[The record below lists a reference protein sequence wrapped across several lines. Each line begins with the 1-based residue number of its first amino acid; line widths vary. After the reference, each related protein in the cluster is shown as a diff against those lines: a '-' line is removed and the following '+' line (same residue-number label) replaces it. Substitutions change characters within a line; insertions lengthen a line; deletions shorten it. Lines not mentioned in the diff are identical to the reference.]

1 MKKGFTLIELLII
14 MVIVGVLVTVA
25 LPKYK
30 VAMERGRG
38 LEGLANAAAVSEA
51 ANVYFV
57 RNGNSYTG
65 LTTSGFLETAGKT
78 KIKHFKD
85 PTATVSA
92 SGADVTVSVVRNGNL
107 YTISFVNTDGE
118 IVSRSCSGN
127 VKYCKALGTSSCS
140 GSTCSF

>member
-1 MKKGFTLIELLII
+1 MKKGFTLIELLIV

-30 VAMERGRG
+30 VAMEKGRG
-38 LEGLANAAAVSEA
+38 LEGISNAAAVSEA

-57 RNGNSYTG
+57 RNGNSYENV
-65 LTTSGFLETAGKT
+65 TTSGFLDTAGVT
-78 KIKHFKD
+78 KSKHFNE
-85 PTATVSA
+85 PSVSS
-92 SGADVTVSVVRNGNL
+92 SGASVTVSVVRNGGL

-118 IVSRSCSGN
+118 ISSRSCSGN
-127 VKYCKALGTSSCS
+127 VKYCKAMGTVSCS